1 MDEKLLREQIIRS
14 VDQQCAHL
22 KPDPFLARKVLR
34 AADRKESPPVR
45 KTMKFGIALALI
57 LALLTATAV
66 AAALLTGRE
75 LIEQQAVPMAQAN
88 DGEVRPEEK
97 YTHEELE
104 AIIRMAE
111 ENGIFLDDD
120 TSVMRALRMGE
131 GYWEEETIMAL
142 CREAF
147 GGLIYE
153 WTVEEQHFF
162 GDMMGEIG
170 WSQDNEFPLPG
181 ENDMPSETARALA
194 KQLLR
199 EAYGADLPLDDP
211 ALYRSVEE
219 FFPHGDDQLY
229 DEINWQF
236 TFYPRTLDGATYVVR
251 FDSQG
256 GHVDH
261 DKVVSDMLVYGYD
274 EQTLVGWVDSVYN
287 YRKAG
292 TGMRSWK
299 ADAWYA
305 FGQKLP
311 KATRSE
317 QWNEE
322 FDGYAASV
330 CLLPGEG
337 DLKSKQARNIA
348 FADAGVKDYFN
359 VSEVLLGRGDQRI
372 WKISFST
379 AEATGTRQLLS
390 YEIDS
395 QTHEILRKLDLTNEA
410 AWARYMLDETYRT
423 HAPELV
429 LTQDRAIDLAVA
441 ALYAQ
446 LGDDTIPYTDQEL
459 YTIEVNAFDGNYHF
473 RFNTRSMEY
482 GNASV
487 RVMADGKADIW
498 FANPP
503 GLDGDKLFKRYED
516 VYGPNID
523 WTQDTWYRFGQNM
536 AKYEP
541 TTFEGKLFKQTVY
554 PEESTVTV
562 SREKAMDIAYLDSGK
577 SEINRI
583 VLIGAE
589 PNPVWKVRV
598 STDPVTT
605 LYEIDAM
612 TGEILDREYYY
623 IQLTDFDHT
632 MKMYT
637 LRRDYMPAALKEFG
651 VERIAAEL
659 LAKDQV
665 SVFGK
670 TESPDSVIYGNYRV
684 TADGMTVY
692 FESMDASLPSYV
704 VTVAEDAMSAQVE
717 IGAIPPE
724 VRQTTTL
731 DIAAIQ
737 ADYGSDERFWP
748 LEVRYEYYGRQDGIG
763 SIPREGEMTQAEA
776 EAHALTLL
784 TAEVGQE
791 AVDAL
796 GGMKVGCCFSRFQNE
811 GSQSRW
817 TFFFVSEEDPT
828 RGWKVTFAIWNGV
841 PDSGA
846 DIKDVNDTSNG

>member
-1 MDEKLLREQIIRS
+1 MDEKRMKEQIVHAVNR
-14 VDQQCAHL
+14 QCAHL
-22 KPDPFLARKVLR
+22 QADPFLTQKVLR
-34 AADRKESPPVR
+34 AAERKETAPVKR
-45 KTMKFGIALALI
+45 KFSTGLIVALIAL
-57 LALLTATAV
+57 LLTSTAV
-66 AAALLTGRE
+66 AAALLTGME
-75 LIEQQAVPMAQAN
+75 LIEQQVVPMAQEN

-97 YTHEELE
+97 YTYEELKS
-104 AIIRMAE
+104 IIAMAE

-162 GDMMGEIG
+162 QDMMVEIG
-170 WSQDNEFPLPG
+170 WSQSNGYPLPG

-194 KQLLR
+194 KQILR
-199 EAYGADLPLDDP
+199 DAYGAELPLDDP

-261 DKVVSDMLVYGYD
+261 DKVVSDMLVNGYD
-274 EQTLVGWVDSVYN
+274 EQSLVGWVDSVYN

-311 KATRSE
+311 QATRSE
-317 QWNEE
+317 KWDEA

-330 CLLPGEG
+330 YLLPGEG
-337 DLKSKQARNIA
+337 DLTRKQARNIA
-348 FADAGVKDYFN
+348 FADAGVKDYTN
-359 VSEVLLGRGDQRI
+359 VTELLLGQGDQRI

-379 AEATGTRQLLS
+379 AEVTGTRQLLS

-395 QTHEILRKLDLTNEA
+395 KTHEILRKLDLTNEA
-410 AWARYMLDETYRT
+410 ACASYMLDETYRA
-423 HAPELV
+423 HVPELA
-429 LTQDRAIDLAVA
+429 LTQDKAIELAVA
-441 ALYAQ
+441 ALHAQ
-446 LGDDTIPYTDQEL
+446 LGDDTIPYTDKQC
-459 YTIEVNAFDGNYHF
+459 YTIDVNAFNGNYHF
-473 RFNTRSMEY
+473 MFRTQSMAY
-482 GNASV
+482 GTASV
-487 RVMADGKADIW
+487 RVYASGKVDIW

-503 GLDGDKLFKRYED
+503 GLDGDKLFKRYKD
-516 VYGPNID
+516 VYGPDID
-523 WTQDTWYRFGQNM
+523 WTQDIWYRFGQDM

-541 TTFEGKLFKQTVY
+541 TTFEGKLFKQTTY
-554 PEESTVTV
+554 PEESTVAI
-562 SREKAMDIAYLDSGK
+562 SRDKAMDIAYLDSGK

-589 PNPVWKVRV
+589 PNPVWKLRV
-598 STDPVTT
+598 STEPVTT

-612 TGEILDREYYY
+612 TGEILDKEYYF
-623 IQLTDFDHT
+623 IQLPDFDHD
-632 MKMYT
+632 MKMFT
-637 LRRDYMPAALKEFG
+637 LRRTYMPAALAEFG

-659 LAKDQV
+659 LAKAQV
-665 SVFGK
+665 SVFGM
-670 TESPDSVIYGNYRV
+670 TESPDSVIYSNYRITV
-684 TADGMTVY
+684 DGMTVT
-692 FESMDASLPSYV
+692 FESLSGDLPSYV

-717 IGAIPPE
+717 VGAISPE
-724 VRQTTTL
+724 ARQTTTL

-737 ADYGSDERFWP
+737 EAYGSDERFWP
-748 LEVRYEYYGRQDGIG
+748 LEVRYEYYGRQ
-763 SIPREGEMTQAEA
+763 PMTAAHPAHSPITQEEAQAYA
-776 EAHALTLL
+776 MQHLV
-784 TAEVGQE
+784 AEVGQE

-796 GGMKVGCCFSRFQNE
+796 GDIRVGCTLKFLERD
-811 GSQSRW
+811 GYRLRW
-817 TFFFVSEEDPT
+817 TFYFVNPENVHDGWRVVFAVTDGLPSEHP
-828 RGWKVTFAIWNGV
+828 
-841 PDSGA
+841 
-846 DIKDVNDTSNG
+846 DIKQIDDMSNG